1 MTPEEVVLQLK
12 KKGTFDELRKQAL
25 QEFQANQ
32 SGQNFIN
39 DIQEI
44 LQNLEAED
52 PSLFSKDKSHVHSTV
67 LDRLENHFV
76 YHDARQ
82 KMLDNYLHSDSI
94 STRIDK
100 EIRAIVPDEKDNQS
114 PIDDPPIPR
123 QRERSSSKESG
134 EAED

>member
-25 QEFQANQ
+25 QEFQANE
-32 SGQNFIN
+32 SGQTFIN

-44 LQNLEAED
+44 MQKLEAED
-52 PSLFSKDKSHVHSTV
+52 PALFTKDKSHVHNIV
-67 LDRLENHFV
+67 LDRLENHAV
-76 YHDARQ
+76 YNDARQ
-82 KMLDNYLHSDSI
+82 KMLDHYLHSEAV

-100 EIRAIVPDEKDNQS
+100 EIRAIVPDETVTRRDVS
-114 PIDDPPIPR
+114 PPR

-134 EAED
+134 EADD